1 MSAEKT
7 EIEIFNEACGR
18 IRSKGGLTEEIKKE
32 LKERFPK
39 RFEEA
44 LRLALS
50 KRVKKYLFRPSGRTI
65 WVVVGRRGEYQ
76 VIPKANFCS
85 CEDFYFRVIGEK
97 KQMCYHLMA
106 QKLAEAVGTYEE
118 VEEKDKNYEKI
129 TAKWKLEE
137 KVKKETPN
145 YS

>member
-1 MSAEKT
+1 MSAGKS
-7 EIEIFNEACGR
+7 EIEVVDGACGR
-18 IRSKGGLTEEIKKE
+18 IRSKGELTEELKKE
-32 LKERFPK
+32 LKEMFPK

-44 LRLALS
+44 LKLALS
-50 KRVKKYLFRPSGRTI
+50 KRVKKYLFRPSGRI
-65 WVVVGRRGEYQ
+65 LWVVVGRRGEYQ
-76 VIPKANFCS
+76 VIPEANFCS
-85 CEDFYFRVIGEK
+85 CEDFYFRVIGKK

-118 VEEKDKNYEKI
+118 VEEEDKNYGKI

-137 KVKKETPN
+137 KIKKEALN